1 MIPEPVT
8 AQTAAARLRKQ
19 PGTIRQWA
27 HRYAARQLGTVDRAV
42 YYDYGDLAAIDGFIH
57 RGEPVPATPE
67 LRAAH
72 RDQLRAA

>member
-8 AQTAAARLRKQ
+8 AQAAAARLGKR

-27 HRYAARQLGTVDRAV
+27 RRYNALQLGTVDRAV
-42 YYDYGDLAAIDGFIH
+42 FYEYADLATIDGFIH

-67 LRAAH
+67 LRAEYRA
-72 RDQLRAA
+72 QLRAA